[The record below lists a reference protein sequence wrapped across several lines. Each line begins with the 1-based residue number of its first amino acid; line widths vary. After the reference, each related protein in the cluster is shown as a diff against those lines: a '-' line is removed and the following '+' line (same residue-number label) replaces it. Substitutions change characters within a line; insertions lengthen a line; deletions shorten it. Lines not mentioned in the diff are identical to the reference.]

1 MGGLASA
8 PGPGRLGFERCSWIP
23 EDQERIQSLAE
34 SDLSGRK
41 SVCVFSRHPCS
52 PCPKKSGTKGQRA
65 KAPDPRGCR
74 GYEESQQP
82 SSPARA
88 PSPGGAS
95 PEALKGLGL
104 TSRGLPSSRGHWGPQ
119 GVFHHRGDNDES
131 TLKAPCSIK
140 ALGRAPK

>member
-1 MGGLASA
+1 MIVQVEHGCGQNPKCGKCLRGFGNSCGRTGLCA
-8 PGPGRLGFERCSWIP
+8 GTWRLGFERCSWIP

-52 PCPKKSGTKGQRA
+52 HVPRKVAPKARGPELRTPGAAGVTRRA
-65 KAPDPRGCR
+65 
-74 GYEESQQP
+74 

-104 TSRGLPSSRGHWGPQ
+104 TSRGLPSS
-119 GVFHHRGDNDES
+119 
-131 TLKAPCSIK
+131 
-140 ALGRAPK
+140 